1 MATSE
6 GPSSPARIEKQN
18 GCVEPPDLKGLD
30 ISEQLK
36 VLGVATTKMR
46 GEGPAEHKRWRG
58 TKLL

>member
-46 GEGPAEHKRWRG
+46 GEGPAEHK
-58 TKLL
+58 